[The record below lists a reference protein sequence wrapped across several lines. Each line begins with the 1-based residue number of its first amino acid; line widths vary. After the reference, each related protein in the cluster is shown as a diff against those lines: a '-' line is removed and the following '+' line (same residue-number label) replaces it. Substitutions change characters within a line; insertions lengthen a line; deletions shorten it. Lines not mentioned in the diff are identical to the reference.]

1 MFKYLSLV
9 KWVNVALSV
18 FLLSACGGGSANKS
32 DPLPITLKTYEVLGG
47 VVKGPLKYAKVRVYR
62 YDSNTTSGYGTLVAE
77 GTTNEVTQITGLE
90 ITGALASHYIMAFES
105 TDETID
111 ISTQMAP
118 FISQFDTIVTSSQI
132 QTGQPIYASALSS
145 LALSIAHQKVMSNT
159 PIATAIQE
167 SELLVKSLFGLGIS
181 ADISLFTSP
190 ALLIESAETFE
201 QQRDILQLR
210 KAIEVF
216 STLTYLLKQ
225 DLNIG
230 DLTFNELIEAI
241 ASDIIDGNFDG
252 VSTNSVALPY
262 NSEQL
267 DIFAIPV
274 GSLLLPNTNN
284 VKVDSLNILIIEEA
298 SLLHSE
304 ILDTEQ
310 LSIGKPFN
318 NFNHLSFVVD
328 LDNDGIA
335 NSEDSDDDNDGTFD
349 DIDVFPVD
357 GNEWADN
364 DLDGIGNNADDD
376 DDNDTVPDNEDDFP
390 LDKSESEDFDADG
403 IGNNADP
410 DDDNDDVIDEND
422 VFPFDSSESVD
433 TDNDGLGNNQD
444 LDDDNDDILDEFDVF
459 PLDQNESLDSDNDGI
474 GNNADLD
481 DDNDGTFDKEDVF
494 PLDATESLDTDQD
507 SVGNNKDT
515 DDDNDG
521 VADGLD
527 SFPLDVTEQSDTD
540 ADGIGNN
547 ADLDDDNDGEP
558 DISDVFPFDPSEI
571 SDNDSDG
578 IGDIKDTDD
587 DNDGVLDTDDAMPFD
602 PTESVD
608 SDLDGI
614 GNNDDDDDDNDSV
627 TDNEDAFP
635 FDKSE
640 SEDFDADGIGN
651 NADPDDDNDDVIDE
665 NDVFP
670 FDSSESVDTDN
681 DGLGNNQD
689 LDDDNDDILDE
700 FDVFPLDQNESLDSD
715 NDGIGNNA
723 DLDDDNDGTFDKED
737 VFPLDATE
745 SLDTDQDSV
754 GNNKDTDDDNDGVA
768 DGLDSFP
775 LDVTEQSDT
784 DADGIGN
791 NADLDD
797 DNDGE
802 PDISDVFPFDPSE
815 ISDNDSDGIGD
826 IKDTDDDNDGVLDTD
841 DAMPFDPTESV
852 DSDLDEIGNN
862 ADLDDDNDNVLD
874 TDDAFPL
881 DINEWVDT
889 DEDGIGNNADS
900 DDDND
905 GTYDNDDELPLDATE
920 TLDFDKD
927 TIGDIADPD
936 DDNDGIADNLDNIHV
951 AVPSQLQFEP
961 ETVINF
967 SIRGLYTDGS
977 ILSGNDGWHIQYQVS
992 DVNFAEEQIPFYS
1005 ENGFYNATFNQAKNE
1020 WEVRFPVP
1028 DYSGEFEVRFSLY
1041 CSASSSICG
1050 DHDDS
1055 QNYFQREQTVSFLVN
1070 CADSSCGYQPE
1081 SEPGI
1086 NISASK
1092 VLDSLS
1098 ASLVRNN
1105 GDIVA
1110 TYIDQAENNWK
1121 NYVVKS
1127 SNDGRSWER
1136 IGQLPSFVFDAH
1148 IIELAQTSEL
1158 LLIAKCGSKICLY
1171 SSTEGTIW
1179 AKQELS
1185 TTSIFANC
1193 NAETCDINSLSIS
1206 DFIEADDGALSVF
1219 YTKHEDNKNL
1229 TYVSKSY
1236 DKVNWSTPINMFG
1249 SEYTTNIHSIITISD
1264 GSFAAA
1270 VISYEDYLTTI
1281 YISEDGNEWSPIE
1294 SFSFIDSAK
1303 LVYKNSMLRLFYQ
1316 KDFAIFEA
1324 YSDDLISFSTPN
1336 KLVDKSYA
1344 GFDAFALSNGDFG
1357 VIYNLY
1363 LNYQYDVFYEGFN
1376 LTTP

>member
-390 LDKSESEDFDADG
+390 L
-403 IGNNADP
+403 
-410 DDDNDDVIDEND
+410 
-422 VFPFDSSESVD
+422 
-433 TDNDGLGNNQD
+433 
-444 LDDDNDDILDEFDVF
+444 
-459 PLDQNESLDSDNDGI
+459 
-474 GNNADLD
+474 
-481 DDNDGTFDKEDVF
+481 
-494 PLDATESLDTDQD
+494 
-507 SVGNNKDT
+507 
-515 DDDNDG
+515 
-521 VADGLD
+521 
-527 SFPLDVTEQSDTD
+527 
-540 ADGIGNN
+540 
-547 ADLDDDNDGEP
+547 
-558 DISDVFPFDPSEI
+558 
-571 SDNDSDG
+571 
-578 IGDIKDTDD
+578 
-587 DNDGVLDTDDAMPFD
+587 
-602 PTESVD
+602 
-608 SDLDGI
+608 
-614 GNNDDDDDDNDSV
+614 
-627 TDNEDAFP
+627 
-635 FDKSE
+635 DKSE